1 MNVVITDGGQ
11 RSTLALLR
19 SLAHH
24 GVSVTVGE
32 SNKKSLAGSSRY
44 CAGTFVYRSPLD
56 QPHDFVEDIVA
67 ELQRTDYDL
76 LIPMTD
82 ISSFLI
88 SQNKP
93 ALSEFTRVAVMDSA
107 EYLRATDKRELLL
120 VCQEMN
126 IPIPHTWFI
135 KNTGEL
141 DSLQSELSFPVVVK
155 PTRSRYLIDGR
166 WVAPRVQY
174 IDTWDKFCDYIRAW
188 PAFLPAPIIQERI
201 VGSGL
206 GVFVLCN
213 HGTVDAVF
221 CHRRIREQPPSGG
234 VSVLSES
241 VPVDPALVS
250 QVGRLMESLNWH
262 GVAMVEFKW
271 DRRDNTAKVMEVNA
285 RFWGS
290 LQLAIEA
297 GVDFPY
303 LLFQLETKGSV
314 ETDFSYRV
322 NVRNRWLLGDF
333 SHLMARLLKS
343 NADLDLPEGYPGRW
357 AAFMSFLSAF
367 RPGTYLEVLK
377 WSDPQPFL
385 YELEAYLLDLY
396 HRRIIHA

>member
-1 MNVVITDGGQ
+1 MKVVVTDGAQ

-19 SLAHH
+19 SLTRH

-32 SNKKSLAGSSRY
+32 SNKKSLAGSSKY
-44 CAGTFVYRSPLD
+44 CAGTFMYRSPLE
-56 QPHDFVEDIVA
+56 QPHGFVEDIVA

-82 ISSFLI
+82 VSSFLV
-88 SQNKP
+88 SQHKP
-93 ALSEFTRVAVMDSA
+93 ALSEFTRVAIMDNA

-126 IPIPHTWFI
+126 IPIPRTWFI
-135 KNTGEL
+135 KDTGKFE
-141 DSLQSELSFPVVVK
+141 SLQSELSFPVVVK

-174 IDTWDKFCDYIRAW
+174 IDTWDQFCDYIRVW
-188 PAFLPAPIIQERI
+188 PTLLPTPIIQERI
-201 VGSGL
+201 VGPGL
-206 GVFVLCN
+206 GVFALCN
-213 HGTVDAVF
+213 HGNVEVIF

-241 VPVDPALVS
+241 VPVDPSLAS
-250 QVGRLMESLNWH
+250 QVEHLMASLDWH

-271 DRRDNTAKVMEVNA
+271 DTRDNTAKIMEVNA

-290 LQLAIEA
+290 LQLAIKA

-303 LLFQLETKGSV
+303 LLFQLETTGSAATN
-314 ETDFSYRV
+314 ERYQMG
-322 NVRNRWLLGDF
+322 VRNRWLLGDF
-333 SHLMARLLKS
+333 SHLMARLIKS
-343 NADLDLPEGYPGRW
+343 NTDLNLPEGYPGRW
-357 AAFMSFLSAF
+357 ATFMSFLSAF
-367 RPGTYLEVLK
+367 RPGTHFEVLK

-385 YELEAYLLDLY
+385 YELKAYLLDLY
-396 HRRIIHA
+396 RRRIIHA